1 MKFLTF
7 TSVVLGAAL
16 LASTVTAAGKVSNEA
31 KSDAEYMMR
40 KIVEDIHERSLR
52 MVVTD
57 ITLDKSIHV
66 VGKAVKFINSRKDK
80 RTGEVFA
87 CARVTLNTRI
97 FSGEKVAEKINR
109 TDEICTGKKSGSVK
123 YVANIN

>member
-1 MKFLTF
+1 MKFSTLISL
-7 TSVVLGAAL
+7 SVATTMLCGTAF
-16 LASTVTAAGKVSNEA
+16 AAGETASEA
-31 KSDAEYMMR
+31 KADAEYMMR

-66 VGKAVKFINSRKDK
+66 VGKAVKFISTRKDK
-80 RTGEVFA
+80 RTGEEFA
-87 CARVTLNTRI
+87 CARVTLNTQI
-97 FSGEKVAEKINR
+97 YAGEAVAEKINR
-109 TDEICTGKKSGSVK
+109 TDEICTGKKSGAIK

>member
-1 MKFLTF
+1 MA
-7 TSVVLGAAL
+7 GAA
-16 LASTVTAAGKVSNEA
+16 SAAGKASKEA

-40 KIVEDIHERSLR
+40 KIVEDIHERGLG

-66 VGKAVKFINSRKDK
+66 VGKAVKFIDSRKDK

-87 CARVTLNTRI
+87 CARVTLNTQI
-97 FSGEKVAEKINR
+97 FSGKTVAEKINR
-109 TDEICTGKKSGSVK
+109 TDEICTGKKSGAVK

>member
-1 MKFLTF
+1 MKFSTF
-7 TSVVLGAAL
+7 TSSVLAASL
-16 LASTVTAAGKVSNEA
+16 LAGSAVAAGKVSNEA

-66 VGKAVKFINSRKDK
+66 VGKAVKFIPSRKDK
-80 RTGEVFA
+80 RTGEDFS
-87 CARVTLNTRI
+87 CARVVLNTQI